1 MLYLLYAERHA
12 IDLEGRC
19 HGVRRLFKYEVI
31 QLPDV
36 VFDPRLDIEPDPAH
50 LLDQVLPV
58 GFHGPPPAVAVRPWI
73 VDVPDIVHQHAP
85 EQDADRGRVKTER
98 LCPLVPKLELHPD
111 PVLSLRQ
118 APLCRLVVNTNQN
131 GALFTAMVDR
141 NPRPSVIEL
150 LLNPGFPELTDK
162 LLLTVLVIRIPEKP
176 LDVQDT
182 AVVVKGHIKPGHM
195 EAAVPLEQLEKAV
208 KVPRPVFLE
217 GPAAL
222 AGHVQTTPHSRI
234 AVIEDGDAAEVY
246 PLPVSV
252 PAMSQIIPAA
262 ALHAQQLHPGLRVL
276 VLAAYR
282 QPIIENDIL

>member
-1 MLYLLYAERHA
+1 M
-12 IDLEGRC
+12 EGRS
-19 HGVRRLFKYEVI
+19 HSVRRLFKYKIV
-31 QLPDV
+31 QLGDVVLNPRPDV
-36 VFDPRLDIEPDPAH
+36 EPNPAH
-50 LLDQVLPV
+50 LLNQVLPV
-58 GFHGPPPAVAVRPWI
+58 GLHRPAPAIAVRPRI

-85 EQDADRGRVKTER
+85 EEDADGGRVEAER
-98 LCPLVPKLELHPD
+98 LRSLIPKLNLYPD
-111 PVLSLRQ
+111 PVLVLRK
-118 APLCRLVVNTNQN
+118 AALCRLVVNADQDS
-131 GALFTAMVDR
+131 ALLTAMVDR
-141 NPRPSVIEL
+141 DPRPSVVEL
-150 LLNPGFPELTDK
+150 LLNPGFSKLTDK
-162 LLLTVLVIRIPEKP
+162 LLLTVLVIRIPEKL
-176 LDVQDT
+176 LDIKNT

-195 EAAVPLEQLEKAV
+195 EAGVPLEQLEKAV

-234 AVIEDGDAAEVY
+234 AVIEDRDAAEVY

-282 QPIIENDIL
+282 QPVIENDIL